1 MKDEDIIPLT
11 DIEDLN
17 VNNGRLFL
25 SGINDSS
32 LAIILL
38 LGFLGGLGLAGLAAL
53 AYLLYTKEDSGGDI
67 HYYYGHNGGYDK
79 VGHISN
85 NGQFYDY
92 YDDYEHNK
100 GRNRRNTEAN
110 EQLACKL
117 ESSSR
122 QFCNVS
128 NNIMYIIG
136 LLSFRDKRNIYFLYL
151 RYHIFISI

>member
-1 MKDEDIIPLT
+1 MIFLCRVFFYLDFFELTEMKDEDIIPLT
-11 DIEDLN
+11 DIEDLSLN
-17 VNNGRLFL
+17 HGRLFL

-67 HYYYGHNGGYDK
+67 HYYYGHSGGYDK

-85 NGQFYDY
+85 SGQYYDY

-100 GRNRRNTEAN
+100 GRRRRDTKAN

-117 ESSSR
+117 GSSSR
-122 QFCNVS
+122 AVS
-128 NNIMYIIG
+128 YRWQKIMYILG
-136 LLSFRDKRNIYFLYL
+136 FFE
-151 RYHIFISI
+151 F

>member
-11 DIEDLN
+11 DIEDLSLN
-17 VNNGRLFL
+17 HGRLFL

-32 LAIILL
+32 LAIILV
-38 LGFLGGLGLAGLAAL
+38 LGFLGGLALAGLAAL

-85 NGQFYDY
+85 SGQFYDY

-100 GRNRRNTEAN
+100 GRKRRNTKAN

-117 ESSSR
+117 GSSSL
-122 QFCNVS
+122 QFCNVGK
-128 NNIMYIIG
+128 NILYI
-136 LLSFRDKRNIYFLYL
+136 LRFLSFRDKRTEYFD
-151 RYHIFISI
+151 

>member
-1 MKDEDIIPLT
+1 MIFLCCDFSYLDFFELTEMKDEDIIPLT
-11 DIEDLN
+11 DIEDFSLSH
-17 VNNGRLFL
+17 GRLFL

-32 LAIILL
+32 LAIILV
-38 LGFLGGLGLAGLAAL
+38 LGFLGGLALAGLAAL

-85 NGQFYDY
+85 NGQYYDY

-100 GRNRRNTEAN
+100 GRKRRDTKAN

-117 ESSSR
+117 GSSSR
-122 QFCNVS
+122 AV
-128 NNIMYIIG
+128 
-136 LLSFRDKRNIYFLYL
+136 L
-151 RYHIFISI
+151 